1 MGVPSPVAT
10 PETGSEPAARTVAAS
25 QARLNEI
32 IAEIAIASADPDL
45 ADLAVDRHLI
55 GRVLD
60 ALRDLN
66 LAGGY
71 PFFHESSG
79 LCREEHQ
86 ELLERMAAV
95 SVRRVETYLKGQAIR
110 ARAPGAHAR
119 VHGGTEG
126 DNLRQR
132 GGGAGP
138 ALIYL
143 VTHDGYGAAKVGI
156 GDMRGLRLAQHRREG
171 WQVCATFQVTAKAAI
186 AIEADILRWWRRE
199 LGRPS
204 YLGRHQ
210 MPQGGHTETVALAG
224 IDLAATVTRICSL
237 AVRQDARPAGKA
249 RAGAA

>member
-1 MGVPSPVAT
+1 
-10 PETGSEPAARTVAAS
+10 
-25 QARLNEI
+25 
-32 IAEIAIASADPDL
+32 
-45 ADLAVDRHLI
+45 
-55 GRVLD
+55 VLD

-66 LAGGY
+66 FAGAY
-71 PFFHESSG
+71 PFHGESSYW
-79 LCREEHQ
+79 CRGEQ
-86 ELLERMAAV
+86 RELAERQAV
-95 SVRRVETYLKGQAIR
+95 LGVRLVETHLEAQAAR
-110 ARAPGAHAR
+110 ARAQAYTHEFMAR
-119 VHGGTEG
+119 QKEITLKH
-126 DNLRQR
+126 R
-132 GGGAGP
+132 GGGAEP

-143 VTHDGYGAAKVGI
+143 ITHDSYGAAKVGI
-156 GDMRGLRLAQHRREG
+156 GDMRGLRPSQHRREG